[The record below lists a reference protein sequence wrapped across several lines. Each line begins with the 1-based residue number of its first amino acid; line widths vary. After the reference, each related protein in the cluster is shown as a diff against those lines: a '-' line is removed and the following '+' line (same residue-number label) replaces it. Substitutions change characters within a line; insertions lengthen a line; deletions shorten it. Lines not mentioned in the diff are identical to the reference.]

1 MLKKI
6 LFTFLTLLVIYS
18 TSVVAYRI
26 FEPRDNQYITDTSSY
41 LAYDSLKS
49 YVESSS
55 QNIHFFMFYSAINND
70 SIYLK
75 NTVFTNVE
83 QDIGESLSNFIE
95 IVDITDLDEK
105 METKRLSEDWQVS
118 SYPALI
124 AVTSNEDGSIQ
135 VTSKLEWTSKNS
147 ITAKDVENWLKEN
160 GLYTK

>member
-6 LFTFLTLLVIYS
+6 LFTFLTLLVMYS
-18 TSVVAYRI
+18 TCVVAYRI
-26 FEPRDNQYITDTSSY
+26 FEPRDNQNITDSSSY

-55 QNIHFFMFYSAINND
+55 QNIHFFFFFSAINND

-75 NTVFTNVE
+75 NTVFTTVE
-83 QDIGESLSNFIE
+83 QDIGQPLSNMIE
-95 IVDITDLDEK
+95 TVDITELDEK

-124 AVTSNEDGSIQ
+124 AVSYDNSTITVMN
-135 VTSKLEWTSKNS
+135 KLEWTNKKA
-147 ITAKDVENWLKEN
+147 ITAKDIENWLQEN
-160 GLYTK
+160 GLYKK